1 MVKGKH
7 KTKSN
12 GNQYMWA
19 SSKPSSLTTACPEY
33 KDTPEN
39 QESVIKSC
47 LMEIIECFKEDIN
60 NSLKEIKESIG
71 KQANELNKVI
81 QDLKVEVEIIKKT
94 QVEANLEMENLG
106 KWSGITDISIVIAM
120 VYK

>member
-1 MVKGKH
+1 
-7 KTKSN
+7 
-12 GNQYMWA
+12 MWA

-94 QVEANLEMENLG
+94 QVEANLKM
-106 KWSGITDISIVIAM
+106 
-120 VYK
+120 